1 MVRVA
6 FRKTAMSA
14 TDVGMNGGSVLA
26 GFELVEMVALDGL
39 VGELFV
45 MPGSADARTSPN
57 SPAVDGRRWASM
69 PSSDR
74 AAM

>member
-1 MVRVA
+1 MVRAA

-14 TDVGMNGGSVLA
+14 TDVGMNGGNVLA

-45 MPGSADARTSPN
+45 MP
-57 SPAVDGRRWASM
+57 
-69 PSSDR
+69 
-74 AAM
+74 